1 MNKMDVLTACRTEL
15 FSAVIADSL
24 DAIGYHKQTVMPGLS
39 PLSEDMTIVGF
50 VRTGIYMPIYHDD
63 ENVNVY
69 ENEIQLIDNLKPDEV
84 PVLACNG
91 NLNISPWGELV
102 STRAKYL
109 GAAGCITDGCTRD
122 VKTIQKM
129 GFPVFSGGR
138 NPVDTKYRGKMMWS
152 DVPAEIGGVRIKSG
166 DLVIAD
172 SDGIVFVP
180 AEHIENVVA
189 KSLEK
194 VRAESIVRQQLL
206 DGVSLT
212 DVFAS
217 HGIL

>member
-15 FSAVIADSL
+15 FSAAIADSL
-24 DAIGYHKQTVMPGLS
+24 DAIGYHKQAAMPGLS

-63 ENVNVY
+63 EHVNVY
-69 ENEIQLIDNLKPDEV
+69 ENEIQLIDDLKPDEV

-102 STRAKYL
+102 STRAQYL

-122 VKTIQKM
+122 VKTIKKM
-129 GFPVFSGGR
+129 GFPVFSAGR
-138 NPVDTKYRGKMMWS
+138 NPVDTKYRGKMMWA
-152 DVPAEIGGVRIKSG
+152 DVPAEICGVSIASG
-166 DLVIAD
+166 DLVVAD
-172 SDGIVFVP
+172 FDGIVFVP
-180 AEHIENVVA
+180 AEHIETVVA
-189 KSLEK
+189 RSLEK
-194 VRAESIVRQQLL
+194 VRAENIVRQQLT
-206 DGVSLT
+206 DGVSLA
-212 DVFAS
+212 DVFAR